1 MSRKLSVPRWSLVG
15 LVLLVALVALACAKG
30 EEQAVAPAP
39 AAPQAP
45 AAAPAAAPVAAPAP
59 TAPAAPA
66 ARPAAETT
74 SAAPSLAAE
83 IKLDPRTDEPGSTMP
98 REVLKYHHS
107 KLPLWTKAKY
117 GGERVGSG
125 GTYNILSMNP
135 FTVFSK
141 RNNWMGMFIM
151 IDAGTCSSIGRTDF
165 SRCDGKRNNNLTGV
179 LVPGIIEKWER
190 PDPLTVVLS
199 VRQGVLWPNL
209 PPMTRSDRSVTV
221 QDVKW
226 YFETQKAEG
235 VYRDTFALVQSFEI
249 VDRTTLRLRFSQP
262 HSTFIEMLSNYGLG
276 IIPRECYEDKAGC
289 LTKRLISPGPF
300 IFDEASYEPRSKANY
315 KKNEEFWLKGL
326 PYLDQLRT
334 IAVTDAAAMR
344 AAFITGQ
351 FDAFENYSPR
361 ERDALLKQAPNAQ
374 VQTQYCSCG
383 SANFMIRMDQAP
395 LNDVRVRR
403 ALSMGM
409 DRPKAWLAA
418 NDGYNA
424 MGMPMAF
431 DFLGLELFVN
441 LKTAGKYNQYN
452 PEEAK
457 RLLTEAGYP
466 NGLKVAVHMSSTWP
480 ARWGSADLV
489 TSIQEDWKKIG
500 VTLEL
505 KVIDPQLDANA
516 RRDKKWEGMLFSQCW
531 DCSAT
536 DPDSYFLVAY
546 SKSPRNL
553 MGINDPVIDDIYL
566 KARSELDIAKRQQF
580 YWDFLNRMYDQQYG
594 MHFGNPSGFE
604 YFAPWLRNAAS
615 HVYAYSGVTNFGSWV
630 MWVDPDLKR

>member
-1 MSRKLSVPRWSLVG
+1 MRSRLYRRPFLIGLSLV
-15 LVLLVALVALACAKG
+15 VVLVALACAKG
-30 EEQAVAPAP
+30 EEPAAAPAP
-39 AAPQAP
+39 SAPQAP
-45 AAAPAAAPVAAPAP
+45 AAAPAAAPVATPAP
-59 TAPAAPA
+59 VAPAAPA
-66 ARPAAETT
+66 PKAETT
-74 SAAPSLAAE
+74 GLAPSLAAE
-83 IKLDPRTDEPGSTMP
+83 LKLDPRTEEPGSTMP
-98 REVLKYHHS
+98 QEVLKYHHS

-125 GTYNILSMNP
+125 GTYNILGMNP

-165 SRCDGKRNNNLTGV
+165 SVCNGVRNNNLTGV

-190 PDPLTVVLS
+190 SDPLTVVLTM
-199 VRQGVLWPNL
+199 RQGVLWPNL
-209 PPMTRSDRSVTV
+209 PPMHLRANRNVTIE
-221 QDVKW
+221 DVKW
-226 YFETQKAEG
+226 YFETQKKEG
-235 VYRDTFALVQSFEI
+235 VYKDTFALVDTFEI
-249 VDRTTLRLRFSQP
+249 VDQKTMRVRFTQP
-262 HSTFIEMLSNYGLG
+262 HATFIQMMANYGLG
-276 IIPRECYEDKAGC
+276 IIPRECYEDKEGC

-300 IFDEASYEPRSKANY
+300 IFDQASYEPRNKANY
-315 KKNEEFWLKGL
+315 LKNEEFWLKGL
-326 PYLDQLRT
+326 PYLDRLRT
-334 IAVTDAAAMR
+334 IAVTDTAAMR

-351 FDAFENYSPR
+351 FDQLENYSPR
-361 ERDALLKQAPNAQ
+361 ERDALLKQVPDAQ
-374 VQTQYCSCG
+374 TVTQYCSCG

-395 LNDVRVRR
+395 LSDVRVRR

-409 DRPKAWLAA
+409 DRPKAWLLA
-418 NDGYNA
+418 NDRYNA

-457 RLLTEAGYP
+457 RLLAEAGFAT
-466 NGLKVAVHMSSTWP
+466 GLTVPVHMSSTWP
-480 ARWGSADLV
+480 ARWASQDLV
-489 TSIQEDWKKIG
+489 TSITEDWKKIG

-505 KVIDPQLDANA
+505 KIIDAQLDANA

-536 DPDSYFLVAY
+536 DPDSYFLAAY

-566 KARSELDIAKRQQF
+566 RARSELDAAKRQQL

-604 YFAPWLRNAAS
+604 YFARWLRNAAS
-615 HVYAYSGVTNFGSWV
+615 HVYAYAGVTNFASWV
-630 MWVDPDLKR
+630 MWVDPDLMKK